1 MVSVIIP
8 TYNRAQYIAE
18 TIEGVLAQT
27 HQDTEIIVI
36 DDGSKDNTGE
46 VVKRFGD
53 RVRYVWQQ
61 NSERAVSRNN
71 GLKLSCGEF
80 VTFPDSDDCWL
91 PETLSEMLDT
101 MKRVP
106 AAGLVAVGC
115 AIVNS
120 DRRVM
125 GTFHPGGNVDGVVT
139 NAFHQLLHSNIVGS
153 PSAVL
158 LRRSVLDR
166 SGAFDEDRRLIGVED
181 WELWARL
188 SFFGPVVSRRKPL
201 VHYRRHKGN
210 FPIAE
215 MRMRYPWVVEALLRN
230 LPLNP
235 DQRVDL
241 CATSA
246 HRLVEYAEE
255 LMQIEERKPAA
266 HCLKAAAQLF
276 APIEND
282 PAYRQLVAQ
291 CQPPDGQG

>member
-1 MVSVIIP
+1 MVSIIIP

-18 TIEGVLAQT
+18 TIESVLAQT
-27 HQDTEIIVI
+27 YRDIEIIVI

-46 VVKRFGD
+46 VVKQFGD

-71 GLKLSCGEF
+71 GLKLSKGEF
-80 VTFPDSDDCWL
+80 VSFPDSDDCWL
-91 PETLSEMLDT
+91 PETVSEMVET
-101 MKRVP
+101 MRRVP
-106 AAGLVAVGC
+106 AAGVVAMSC

-125 GTFHPGGNVDGVVT
+125 GMFHPGGNVDGVVT

-166 SGAFDEDRRLIGVED
+166 AGAFDEDRRLIGIED

-188 SFFGPVVSRRKPL
+188 AFFGPVVCRRKPV

-215 MRMRYPWVVEALLRN
+215 MRLRYPWLVEALLRN

-246 HRLVEYAEE
+246 HRLVDYAEE
-255 LMQIEERKPAA
+255 LMQIDEREPAD
-266 HCLKAAAQLF
+266 HCLKSAVNLF
-276 APIEND
+276 APIESD
-282 PAYRQLVAQ
+282 PTYRQLVAQ
-291 CQPPDGQG
+291 CKAPTQQG

>member
-1 MVSVIIP
+1 MVSIIIP
-8 TYNRAQYIAE
+8 TYNRAGYIAE
-18 TIEGVLAQT
+18 TIESVLTQT
-27 HQDTEIIVI
+27 YRDVEIIVI
-36 DDGSKDNTGE
+36 DDGSKDNTGD
-46 VVKRFGD
+46 VVKQFGD
-53 RVRYVWQQ
+53 RVRYVWQE

-71 GLKLSCGEF
+71 GLKLSRGEF
-80 VTFPDSDDCWL
+80 VSFPDSDDCWL
-91 PETLSEMLDT
+91 PESLDEMMDT

-106 AAGLVAVGC
+106 AAALVAVGC
-115 AIVNS
+115 AIVNR

-125 GTFHPGGNVDGVVT
+125 GMFHPGGNVDGVVT

-158 LRRSVLDR
+158 IRRSVLER

-188 SFFGPVVSRRKPL
+188 AFFGPVVCRRKPL

-215 MRMRYPWVVEALLRN
+215 MRLRYPWVVEALLRN

-235 DQRVDL
+235 DQRVDM

-246 HRLVEYAEE
+246 HRLVDYAEE
-255 LMQIEERKPAA
+255 LIQIEERDPAS
-266 HCLKAAAQLF
+266 HCLKAAARLF
-276 APIEND
+276 SPIEND
-282 PAYRQLVAQ
+282 PAYRLLVAQ
-291 CQPPDGQG
+291 SQTAAKSN

>member
-1 MVSVIIP
+1 MVSIIIP
-8 TYNRAQYIAE
+8 TYNRARYIAE
-18 TIEGVLAQT
+18 TIESVLAQT
-27 HQDTEIIVI
+27 YREIEIIVI

-46 VVKRFGD
+46 VVKQFGD

-71 GLKLSCGEF
+71 GLKLSQGEF
-80 VTFPDSDDCWL
+80 VSFPDSDDCWL
-91 PETLSEMLDT
+91 PETVSEMVET
-101 MKRVP
+101 MRRVP
-106 AAGLVAVGC
+106 AAGVVAMSC

-125 GTFHPGGNVDGVVT
+125 GMFHPGGNVDGVVT

-166 SGAFDEDRRLIGVED
+166 AGAVDEDRRLIGIED

-188 SFFGPVVSRRKPL
+188 AFFGPVVCRRKPV

-215 MRMRYPWVVEALLRN
+215 MRLRYPWLVDALLRN

-246 HRLVEYAEE
+246 HRLVDYAEE
-255 LMQIEERKPAA
+255 LMQINEREPAE
-266 HCLKAAAQLF
+266 HCLRSAANLF
-276 APIEND
+276 APIESD
-282 PAYRQLVAQ
+282 PTYQHLVAQ
-291 CQPPDGQG
+291 CKAPPKQG

>member
-8 TYNRAQYIAE
+8 TYNRGQYVAE
-18 TIEGVLAQT
+18 TIEGVLGQT
-27 HQDTEIIVI
+27 YRDTEIIVV
-36 DDGSKDNTGE
+36 DDGSEDNTAE
-46 VVKRFGD
+46 VVKRFGE
-53 RVRYVWQQ
+53 RVRYVRQQ

-71 GLKLSCGEF
+71 GLRLSRGEF
-80 VTFPDSDDCWL
+80 VTFPDADDCWL
-91 PETLSEMLDT
+91 PEALSEMLD
-101 MKRVP
+101 MMRRVP

-139 NAFHQLLHSNIVGS
+139 NAFHQLLHSNIIGS

-166 SGAFDEDRRLIGVED
+166 SGPFDEERRLIGVED

-188 SFFGPVVSRRKPL
+188 SFFGPVVCRRKPF
-201 VHYRRHKGN
+201 VHYRRHKGS

-235 DQRVDL
+235 DQRVDI

-246 HRLVEYAEE
+246 HRLVDYAEE
-255 LMQIEERKPAA
+255 LIQIAEREPAR
-266 HCLKAAAQLF
+266 HCLKAAAELF

-282 PAYRQLVAQ
+282 PAYRQLLTQ
-291 CQPPDGQG
+291 CQPAAGPG

>member
-18 TIEGVLAQT
+18 MIEGVLAQT
-27 HQDTEIIVI
+27 HRETEILVV
-36 DDGSKDNTGE
+36 DDGSQDNTAE
-46 VVKRFGD
+46 VVKQFGD

-61 NSERAVSRNN
+61 NSERAVARNN
-71 GLKLSCGEF
+71 GLKLSRGEF
-80 VTFPDSDDCWL
+80 VIFPDADDCWL
-91 PETLSEMLDT
+91 PEALSEMLDT
-101 MKRVP
+101 MRRVP

-125 GTFHPGGNVDGVVT
+125 GMFHPGGDVDGVVT
-139 NAFHQLLHSNIVGS
+139 NAFHQLLHANIVGS

-158 LRRSVLDR
+158 LRRNVLER
-166 SGAFDEDRRLIGVED
+166 AGPFDEDRRLIGVED
-181 WELWARL
+181 WELWARM
-188 SFFGPVVSRRKPL
+188 SFFGPVVCRRKPL

-210 FPIAE
+210 FPLAE
-215 MRMRYPWVVEALLRN
+215 MRMRYPSVVEALLRN

-235 DQRVDL
+235 DQRVDV

-246 HRLVEYAEE
+246 HRLVDYAEE
-255 LMQIEERKPAA
+255 LVHIEERKPAG

-282 PAYRQLVAQ
+282 PAYRMLVAQ
-291 CQPPDGQG
+291 CQPADGQN